1 MRKISLSTFSYL
13 IFFTLCIS
21 LVVGFYIGK
30 NKPKD
35 NYAMTATVV
44 AIYEP
49 DDTVIIK
56 HHSGVY
62 YSFKGVEDWA
72 IGDEAACVMN
82 GKWTDTITD
91 DEIINV
97 RYCGVAEWQ

>member
-62 YSFKGVEDWA
+62 YSFKGVEDWE

-97 RYCGVAEWQ
+97 RYYGVAEWQ